1 MNRPSGS
8 RRRRTR
14 FALVLATGLSLLSCE
29 QDVVESTVII
39 RPVRYQAVT
48 ALTGGRERSFTGAA
62 KAGVESKIS
71 FKVGGTIRELT
82 LKVGDRV
89 KEGDLIAR
97 IDPRDYELQVEDAQ
111 ASLAQAEAQAVRAAA
126 DFARVRGLFERDNS
140 SQADY
145 DAARAARDSARAN
158 VRSIE
163 KKLETARLR
172 LSYTTLESPIDGAVA
187 DVPVEVNENVPVGQP
202 IAIINAG
209 ALPEVEVGIPEIL
222 IREFQPG
229 ASATVRFDAI
239 PNRSLQGHV
248 TEIGVSSTPGMTT
261 YPVTVELN
269 QSDRRILPGM
279 AAEVTFYFGSDGGG
293 PRYVIPPHAVVED
306 SDGRFVFVVNEESE
320 GLGIVHRRPVVVGEL
335 VRDGLEVV
343 DGLDGGDKVVVTGA
357 SQIQEGQQVRVS
369 PEFES

>member
-1 MNRPSGS
+1 M
-8 RRRRTR
+8 T
-14 FALVLATGLSLLSCE
+14 LATCLSLSSCE
-29 QDVVESTVII
+29 QEVVESPVVI
-39 RPVRYQAVT
+39 RPVRYQEVT
-48 ALTGGRERSFTGAA
+48 PLTGGKEYSFTGAA

-71 FKVGGTIRELT
+71 FKVGGTVRELP

-89 KEGDLIAR
+89 KKGDLIAR
-97 IDPRDYELQVEDAQ
+97 IDPRDYQLQVEDAQ

-126 DFARVRGLFERDNS
+126 DFERIRGLFERDNS

-145 DAARAARDSARAN
+145 DAARAARDSARAS
-158 VRSIE
+158 VRSIQ
-163 KKLETARLR
+163 KKLETAQLR

-187 DVPVEVNENVPVGQP
+187 QVPVEVNENVQVGQP
-202 IAIINAG
+202 IAVINAG
-209 ALPEVEVGIPEIL
+209 ARPEVEVGIPEIL
-222 IREFQPG
+222 IREFQQG
-229 ASATVRFDAI
+229 ASAAARFDAI
-239 PNRSLQGHV
+239 PNRSFNGRV
-248 TEIGVSSTPGMTT
+248 TEVGVSSTPGMTT
-261 YPVTVELN
+261 YPVTVELY

-306 SDGRFVFVVNEESE
+306 AGGRFVFVVSEASE
-320 GLGIVHRRPVVVGEL
+320 GLGVVHRRPVVVGDL

-343 DGLDGGDKVVVTGA
+343 DGLQGGEKVVVTGA